1 MPCSSCNP
9 ARRANAPLP
18 PRRGVVARPVET
30 YVRASYKD
38 VFAKNRNQLHRGNSG
53 APTLSSIPSNVSF
66 TSNVS
71 SNVSFAS
78 SLDTS
83 FTSSH
88 VPNSSAKVGG
98 GSYVSALPLH
108 YQQLIGN
115 TIMEITREGNR
126 FPEEKEKEVQTSGEG
141 EITRV
146 QTSGEG
152 ETTLPEEET
161 NREDDHVQVTNKVHN
176 IQVASTNDVSVDDAS
191 LSSPAPNSTRRSAP
205 RPPHSSAVAKRAS
218 LPQQLP
224 PYLAILQQLERGRK
238 FQQLAR
244 ALRLQQPFGR
254 RRRA

>member
-53 APTLSSIPSNVSF
+53 APTLSSTPSNVSF

-88 VPNSSAKVGG
+88 VPNPSAKVGG

-115 TIMEITREGNR
+115 TIMEIIREGNR
-126 FPEEKEKEVQTSGEG
+126 LPMEKEKIRVDTSGEG
-141 EITRV
+141 ER
-146 QTSGEG
+146 TS
-152 ETTLPEEET
+152 PEEET
-161 NREDDHVQVTNKVHN
+161 NREDDHVQV
-176 IQVASTNDVSVDDAS
+176 ASTNDVSVDDSS
-191 LSSPAPNSTRRSAP
+191 LSSPSPQLSLSFPSPHLPISLGPNSTRRSAP

-218 LPQQLP
+218 LLQPLP
-224 PYLAILQQLERGRK
+224 PYLAILQQLERGRR

>member
-141 EITRV
+141 E
-146 QTSGEG
+146 
-152 ETTLPEEET
+152 TTPPEEET
-161 NREDDHVQVTNKVHN
+161 NREDDHVQVTDKVHN
-176 IQVASTNDVSVDDAS
+176 IQVASTNDVSVDDTS
-191 LSSPAPNSTRRSAP
+191 LSSPSPHLPIFLGPNSTRRSAP